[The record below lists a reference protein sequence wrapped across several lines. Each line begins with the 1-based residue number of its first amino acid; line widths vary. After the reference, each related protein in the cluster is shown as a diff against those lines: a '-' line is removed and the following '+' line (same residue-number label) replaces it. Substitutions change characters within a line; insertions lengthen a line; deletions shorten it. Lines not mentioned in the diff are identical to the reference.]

1 MTSFTKALYRRD
13 PKAAEEFYRQQQF
26 EQRHTYGRVPTL
38 PEFTFKGR
46 PASGQGFT
54 LGFHTQQAA
63 VSPYRKRD
71 FGKRLPTLGT
81 AACSGNCGHPA
92 CSQGCTLQGK
102 A

>member
-38 PEFTFKGR
+38 P
-46 PASGQGFT
+46 QFT